1 MPIQLIYL
9 RIEQFEWLLHIVQY
23 AFDKLRKNA
32 LSSVRYAEF
41 YLPSCNTGSNDSIR
55 FGKNLVSFLGTYTP
69 YLQTLCLWRPD
80 DFPWTSL
87 RPDFRVGYRYQ
98 ILTDKW
104 KKSLT
109 TSQSIVEHVSIF
121 EYDLSQLI
129 QQLKQFSFLDI
140 YGQTDRQ
147 KIELYRSMVHKRFPN
162 SRLNIQTTRF
172 CLWF

>member
-1 MPIQLIYL
+1 MTDDN
-9 RIEQFEWLLHIVQY
+9 
-23 AFDKLRKNA
+23 AFDTLRKNA

-55 FGKNLVSFLGTYTP
+55 IGKDLASSLGTYTL
-69 YLQTLCLWRPD
+69 YLQTLRLWQPD

-87 RPDFRVGYRYQ
+87 EN
-98 ILTDKW
+98 I
-104 KKSLT
+104 
-109 TSQSIVEHVSIF
+109 SIF
-121 EYDLSQLI
+121 EYDLSQLL

-140 YGQTDRQ
+140 YDRTDRQ